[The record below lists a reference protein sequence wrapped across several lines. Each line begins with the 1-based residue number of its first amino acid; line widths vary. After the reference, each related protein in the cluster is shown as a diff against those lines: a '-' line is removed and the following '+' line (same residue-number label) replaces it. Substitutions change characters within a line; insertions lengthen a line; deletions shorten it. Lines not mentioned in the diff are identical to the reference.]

1 MTTKR
6 QATKGRGAEGQGQ
19 ARQISPV
26 LVFFLTD
33 MKSKSAY
40 QAKLQEQT

>member
-6 QATKGRGAEGQGQ
+6 QATKGREGQGGGKPG
-19 ARQISPV
+19 RF
-26 LVFFLTD
+26 LLFWFFFLTD